1 MPSRRSAAPREQ
13 PLLTSKLARPNLGD
27 QVLDRPRLAR
37 ALVEHAAAPLALVVA
52 DAGYGKTTLLAAA
65 ARALHRPVVWYSL
78 MASDAD
84 PVVFGRYLLQAFRR
98 DAPRFGKDFERALAE
113 AKPGVRSAEMLGGV
127 FANALATLKGPRH
140 HLVLDD
146 FHEVQDDPGVIAMV
160 SAILRHLPDGV
171 RLWIGT
177 RSMPPLPLER
187 LRARG
192 DVFELHSSHLR
203 FSLEELR
210 VLFRDVYRRPLAD
223 DEAAA
228 LEEATLGWPTAV
240 HLVHEALDRTPGVAL
255 CDVIQEL
262 RASPLGL
269 HSYLSAEVY
278 HHLDATTRR
287 LLERTSALTRI
298 DVELAQT
305 LTGARD
311 VRTRLE
317 SLVQRGLMRS
327 FGTGT
332 QSTFE
337 FHDLVRRFVHE
348 QIEARDGPDAWRAL
362 QAETSRALRHRG
374 EPERALRHA
383 ILSGNNEDVVAL
395 VREIAPMLLR
405 EGRAAALLQYVADLP
420 ASLVCDDPELLMA
433 RADAYQATGRWDDA
447 ARDYEHLLGTTR
459 ARGARELECR
469 ALLGLGKV
477 LNLRGH
483 HEQVLGMAERGLH
496 SSRGLGIDVRVR
508 LLQMKAAAHYYLG
521 QYQAAVAILDQVR
534 ELIGSPTGTTASD
547 HDLMVPTVHN
557 LAIAYAAQGRYREA
571 SQEFRAALA
580 HVRGTSSPRAPLYLS
595 NLASLLVELGEVAE
609 ARRAAEEGLAAAQR
623 FSNRPQETTCLTA
636 LAAALTA
643 SGDLDAALAT
653 LKRAEELH
661 AELRM
666 DVITADLLAL
676 RARIFLARGQY
687 RRAAALLSRAIDH
700 VAERPD
706 APRLTGYRA
715 LLAWCEL
722 RAGRAHVARD
732 LLLQVLPAADAGEN
746 DDQRMRVH
754 YWLGESQLALG
765 EPDAAAHLVTAL
777 ELVRERG
784 YAQFLAVQAREE
796 PQALLHAVANGIEI
810 DTCVAALVEAGS
822 GIEEPL
828 LDLIES
834 SPVAI
839 GEAALAVLGE
849 IGGKAALTRV
859 PELARTRRA
868 LQPAARTALRNIGER
883 IRSRPAAEHGSGVRL
898 IVFGSPR
905 LEIDG
910 TALPAS
916 AWRTQRA
923 FQLLVYLAFRPRGTS
938 RDELLELFWPGRQ
951 AAAGRRNFHPTL
963 SYIRSVLPR
972 LAEPPL
978 LRDSDHYRLNPAFPF
993 TTDLWELETALE
1005 QARRARSNAEH
1016 RDTLERAAA
1025 LAERPVLEGWY
1036 GDWADEIQVGMRDR
1050 IERMLLDLGRLR
1062 LAAGDIEPALA
1073 AFRRAAEID
1082 PFRESTR
1089 VPVIECLLQLGNRR
1103 AAVVEYERLRTLLRT
1118 ELDSDPLPETEEAVR
1133 RLLGSIPGDSTA
1145 EAGIAVSSERI
1156 APQPVVAVAQA
1167 SLKRPSSGWS
1177 S

>member
-1 MPSRRSAAPREQ
+1 MPPRRSASGKQ
-13 PLLTSKLARPNLGD
+13 HPLLVSKLARPNLGD
-27 QVLDRPRLAR
+27 RVLDRPRLAR
-37 ALVEHAAAPLALVVA
+37 ALADRASVPLALIVA

-65 ARALHRPVVWYSL
+65 ARSLNRPVVWYSL

-84 PVVFGRYLLQAFRR
+84 PVVLGRYLLEAFRR
-98 DAPRFGKDFERALAE
+98 ETPRFGKDFERALAE

-127 FANALATLKGPRH
+127 FANALGTLKGPPH

-160 SAILRHLPDGV
+160 GAILRHLPDRV
-171 RLWIGT
+171 RLWIGS

-192 DVFELHSSHLR
+192 DVFELNSSHLR
-203 FSLEELR
+203 FSLEELGE
-210 VLFRDVYRRPLAD
+210 LFRDVYGHPLSD
-223 DEAAA
+223 PDLAA
-228 LEEATLGWPTAV
+228 LDDATLGWPTAV
-240 HLVHEALDRTPGVAL
+240 HLVHEALDRTPGTAL
-255 CDVIQEL
+255 GDVIQEL
-262 RASPLGL
+262 RASPLEL

-278 HHLDATTRR
+278 HHLDAATRA
-287 LLERTSALTRI
+287 LLERTAALIRIDIDLARALTG
-298 DVELAQT
+298 EH
-305 LTGARD
+305 D
-311 VRTRLE
+311 VRPRLE

-327 FGTGT
+327 FGAGP

-348 QIEARDGPDAWRAL
+348 QIEARDGPAAWRAL
-362 QAETSRALRHRG
+362 QAETSRVLRHRG

-383 ILSGNNEDVVAL
+383 IQSGINEDVVAL
-395 VREIAPMLLR
+395 VREIAPTLLR

-420 ASLVCDDPELLMA
+420 AALAMDDPELLLA
-433 RADAYQATGRWDDA
+433 RADAHQAIGRWDDA
-447 ARDYEHLLGTTR
+447 ARDYEHLLVTTR

-483 HEQVLGMAERGLH
+483 HEQVLGMAERGL
-496 SSRGLGIDVRVR
+496 SSSHGLSLDVRVR

-521 QYQAAVAILDQVR
+521 QYQAAIAILDQVR
-534 ELIGSPTGTTASD
+534 ALIGGRSVNTAAD

-571 SQEFRAALA
+571 SREFRAALA

-595 NLASLLVELGEVAE
+595 NLASLLVELGETVE
-609 ARRAAEEGLAAAQR
+609 ARHAAEEGLAAAQR

-643 SGDLDAALAT
+643 GGDLDAALAA

-687 RRAAALLSRAIDH
+687 RRAAALLTRAIEH
-700 VAERPD
+700 VAERPG

-722 RAGRAHVARD
+722 RAGRANVARD
-732 LLLQVLPAADAGEN
+732 LLLDVLPAADTGEN

-765 EPDAAAHLVTAL
+765 EPDAASHLAIAL
-777 ELVRERG
+777 GLVRERG
-784 YAQFLAVQAREE
+784 YTQFLAVQAHEE
-796 PQALLHAVANGIEI
+796 PAALLHAVANGIEI
-810 DTCVAALVEAGS
+810 DTCFAALVDAGS

-828 LDLIES
+828 LDLIAS
-834 SPVAI
+834 SPVTV

-849 IGGKAALTRV
+849 IGGKAALARI
-859 PELARTRRA
+859 PELVRTRRA

-883 IRSRPAAEHGSGVRL
+883 IHVSPAADLGRGVRL
-898 IVFGSPR
+898 VVFGTPR
-905 LEIDG
+905 VEIDG
-910 TALPAS
+910 VVLPAS

-923 FQLLVYLAFRPRGTS
+923 FQILVFLAFRPRGAS
-938 RDELLELFWPGRQ
+938 RDELLEHFWPGRQ

-963 SYIRSVLPR
+963 SYIRGVLPR
-972 LAEPPL
+972 LTEPPL
-978 LRDSDHYRLNPAFPF
+978 LRDAEHYRLNPAYPF

-1005 QARRARSNAEH
+1005 QARRARSDAE
-1016 RDTLERAAA
+1016 RRETLERAAG
-1025 LAERPVLEGWY
+1025 LAERPALEGWY

-1050 IERMLLDLGRLR
+1050 IERLLLDLGRLR
-1062 LAAGDIEPALA
+1062 LGAGDTEVALA

-1082 PFRESTR
+1082 AFRESTR
-1089 VPVIECLLQLGNRR
+1089 VSVIECLVQVGSRR
-1103 AAVVEYERLRTLLRT
+1103 AAVVEYERLRTLLRA
-1118 ELDSDPLPETEEAVR
+1118 ELDSDPLPETEDAVR
-1133 RLLGSIPGDSTA
+1133 RLLGSIPGEPAAGAGPRGAPEHSAAQSVTA
-1145 EAGIAVSSERI
+1145 IAQVT
-1156 APQPVVAVAQA
+1156 
-1167 SLKRPSSGWS
+1167 LKRPGSGWS